1 MMNDKDI
8 DIVIKE
14 NFLDAIE
21 NEIKE
26 AVLTYRK

>member
-1 MMNDKDI
+1 MNDKDI